1 MRKTT
6 IVLLAL
12 ITALV
17 FGLPQYCSAQGL
29 SLGIKGGVNMAKF
42 TGADAGTN
50 SMKTGLVGGAYATI
64 DLMFVN
70 IQPEVLFSQKGAT
83 YEILG
88 LSIDQ
93 NLNYVEIPVLIKFPL
108 GKIVVPSIYAGPS
121 FGMLMSADVEGVD
134 VKDAVMSSDLGLV
147 FGVDVK
153 TPIKL
158 TVDARY
164 NLGLMTT
171 AKEFEFL
178 GVTYNPDVKNSTI
191 SLMVGYALF

>member
-1 MRKTT
+1 MKKT
-6 IVLLAL
+6 ILVLLAL

-17 FGLPQYCSAQGL
+17 FNLPQYCSAQGL
-29 SLGIKGGVNMAKF
+29 SLGIKGGLNMAKF
-42 TGADAGTN
+42 TGADAGPN

-64 DLMFVN
+64 DMVFLN

-83 YEILG
+83 YELLG

-108 GKIVVPSIYAGPS
+108 GKIVVPSIYVGPS
-121 FGMLMSADVEGVD
+121 FGVLMSADIEGFD
-134 VKDAVMSSDLGLV
+134 IKDAVVSSDLGLV
-147 FGVDVK
+147 FGVDIK

-171 AKEFEFL
+171 AKEYEIL
-178 GVTYNPDVKNSTI
+178 GQTYNPDVKNSTI
-191 SLMVGYALF
+191 SLMLGYGLF

>member
-1 MRKTT
+1 M
-6 IVLLAL
+6 
-12 ITALV
+12 
-17 FGLPQYCSAQGL
+17 
-29 SLGIKGGVNMAKF
+29 
-42 TGADAGTN
+42 
-50 SMKTGLVGGAYATI
+50 
-64 DLMFVN
+64 
-70 IQPEVLFSQKGAT
+70 
-83 YEILG
+83 
-88 LSIDQ
+88 
-93 NLNYVEIPVLIKFPL
+93 LIKFPL

>member
-1 MRKTT
+1 MRKTS
-6 IVLLAL
+6 IVLLVL
-12 ITALV
+12 VTALV

-83 YEILG
+83 YEVLG
-88 LSIDQ
+88 LSLDQ

-121 FGMLMSADVEGVD
+121 FGMLMSADIEGID
-134 VKDAVMSSDLGLV
+134 VKDAFVSSDLGLV

-164 NLGLMTT
+164 NLGLQTT
-171 AKEFEFL
+171 AKEYELL
-178 GVTYNPDVKNSTI
+178 GQTYNPDVKNSTV
-191 SLMVGYALF
+191 SLMVGYGLF

>member
-1 MRKTT
+1 KTKL
-6 IVLLAL
+6 ILLVLV
-12 ITALV
+12 TVMV
-17 FGLPQYCSAQGL
+17 FSLPQYCSAQGL
-29 SLGIKGGVNMAKF
+29 SLGIKGGLNMANF

-83 YEILG
+83 YEVLG

-108 GKIVVPSIYAGPS
+108 GKIVVPSIYVGPS
-121 FGMLMSADVEGVD
+121 FGMLMSADIEGID
-134 VKDAVMSSDLGLV
+134 VKDAVVSSDLGLV

-164 NLGLMTT
+164 NLGLQTT
-171 AKEFEFL
+171 AKEYEFL
-178 GVTYNPDVKNSTI
+178 GQTYNPDVKNSTI
-191 SLMVGYALF
+191 SLMVGYGLF